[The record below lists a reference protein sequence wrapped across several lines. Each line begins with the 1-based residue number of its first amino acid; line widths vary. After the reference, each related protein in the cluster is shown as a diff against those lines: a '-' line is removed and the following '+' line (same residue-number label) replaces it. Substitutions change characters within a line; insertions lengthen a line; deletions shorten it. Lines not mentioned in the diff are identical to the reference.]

1 MASEPVVVEGSPVVA
16 RQPDLR
22 RRLVA
27 EALGTGLLVAV
38 VVGSGVAAQRL
49 SPGDVGLQLLENALV
64 TALGLTVLIAWL
76 GPVSGAHFNPV
87 VSMASWAWGRREH
100 DGLTRRDL
108 LAYVAAQCA
117 GGVVGAVLA
126 HAMFGETLLQ
136 LSHTLRDGVGLVLS
150 EVVATFGLVVLIG
163 ALVRTGRQALA
174 APLVGAYIGG
184 AYFWTA
190 STSFANPA
198 VTLGRTFS
206 DTFAGIA
213 WVSVPPYV
221 LAQVVGAVI
230 AVAAVN
236 YLHPAPAARE
246 ERR

>member
-1 MASEPVVVEGSPVVA
+1 MDAAPVVVEGSPAVA
-16 RQPDLR
+16 HEPDLG
-22 RRLVA
+22 RRLAA

-38 VVGSGVAAQRL
+38 VVGSGIAAQRL
-49 SPGDVGLQLLENALV
+49 SPDDVGLQLLENALV

-87 VSMASWAWGRREH
+87 VSLSSWWLGRR
-100 DGLTRRDL
+100 DGEGLAGRDL
-108 LAYVAAQCA
+108 GAYVAVQCV
-117 GGVVGAVLA
+117 GGVLGSLLA
-126 HAMFGETLLQ
+126 HAMFSEPILQ
-136 LSHTLRDGVGLVLS
+136 LSGTVRDGPNLFLS

-163 ALVRTGRQALA
+163 ALVRGGRQALA

-198 VTLGRTFS
+198 VTLGRTFT

-213 WVSVPPYV
+213 WASVPPYV
-221 LAQVVGAVI
+221 IAQLVGGAL
-230 AVAAVN
+230 AVAAVA
-236 YLHPAPAARE
+236 YLHPGARR
-246 ERR
+246 ERRD